1 MFSRQVTADNYH
13 GGTNVDGSKGRPS
26 NHKYT
31 RGIILRKPPKQMWK
45 RQRIIKLLPATKH
58 HNFLLNS
65 PSLDYHAAQRSLVHN
80 TTTRSEAEAGAVKAE
95 AI

>member
-1 MFSRQVTADNYH
+1 MWMEVRVGHLTINS
-13 GGTNVDGSKGRPS
+13 
-26 NHKYT
+26 T

-65 PSLDYHAAQRSLVHN
+65 PSLDYHAAQRSLVQS
-80 TTTRSEAEAGAVKAE
+80 TTSRSEAETGAVKAE